1 MLVPLIWQNDYVK
14 IDKDIKTITDRLSET
29 GSHVE
34 EVTIRTS
41 DLKGVVVGHVLE
53 QEKHPNADRLKV
65 LKIDIGKD
73 EPTTIITAAPN
84 TKVGDYL
91 FVITSGTK
99 LDNGTEIGDHDF
111 FGINSEG
118 MLTSYSELGYPDN
131 VIPKELKDGVI
142 ILNGEFEPGTPV
154 SEVLKS
160 NTPVIE
166 YEITPNRPDCLSI
179 IGMARES
186 AASFGQKISLPSVD
200 YPESEENIIELT
212 KGLTLDS
219 DKCNKFILR
228 AVTDVKIDKSP
239 QWLQNYLILAG
250 MRPINNIVD
259 ITNFVMLE
267 TGQPLHAYDLDKVSG
282 KELIV
287 RDAKEGEILKTIDGE
302 ERELD
307 PSMLVIADGEK
318 AVGLAGVMGGFDTEV
333 TNDTKNILLEA
344 ANFDSTT
351 VRETSKKLGLRS
363 EASNRFEKG
372 IAVDMADFASKRAL
386 KLISDL
392 NIGKVA
398 KGLRWVGNDNSEEK
412 YVNLRISRLNALSG
426 VDFTMDEAI
435 ENLELLEFEAIKID
449 DNTIKAK
456 VPFFRTDIDIEADLI
471 EEVVRLYGMG
481 KIESKPLKSTLQRG
495 IRSKARL
502 LRDDLKNALVGQKF
516 SEITTYSFI
525 SPKEFDRMGIEKDSK
540 LRDTINLINPLGEDF
555 SVMRTSQIPNMLD
568 VIYKN
573 INRGQKD
580 LRLFELGKAFVKCDD
595 KLPREDDT
603 LTMALYGSY
612 DFYDMKDFFIKAMA
626 NVGLR
631 GFSFVSNETN
641 PILHQGRSADIYLKD
656 DEIGMIGEISYEIRD
671 EYSIKKGCQILE
683 INLSQILDQ
692 RQVERKYKPLP
703 KYPAITRDYSF
714 VTDRDVESKFIE
726 DIIRSKGEDLVKE
739 IELFD
744 VYTGDQIADDKKSIS
759 YNVSFRSDDRTLKEE
774 DMSEIEKNILKELE
788 ENNIILRG

>member
-186 AASFGQKISLPSVD
+186 AASFGEKISLPSVD

-219 DKCNKFILR
+219 DRCNKFILR

-287 RDAKEGEILKTIDGE
+287 RDGKEGEILKTLDGE

-307 PSMLVIADGEK
+307 SSMLVIADGEK
-318 AVGLAGVMGGFDTEV
+318 AVGLAGLMGGFDTEV
-333 TNDTKNILLEA
+333 TSDTKNILLEA

-398 KGLRWVGNDNSEEK
+398 KGLRWVGNDKSEDK
-412 YVNLRISRLNALSG
+412 YVNLRISRLNSLSG

-435 ENLELLEFEAIKID
+435 ENLELLEFEVKKID
-449 DNTIKAK
+449 NDTIKAK

-481 KIESKPLKSTLQRG
+481 KIESKPLRSTLQRG
-495 IRSKARL
+495 IRSKARI
-502 LRDDLKNALVGQKF
+502 LRDDLKNSLVGQKF

-525 SPKEFDRMGIEKDSK
+525 SPKEFDRMGLDKDSK

-555 SVMRTSQIPNMLD
+555 SVMRTTQIPNMLD

-580 LRLFELGKAFVKCDD
+580 LKLFELGKAFVKCDD

-603 LTMALYGSY
+603 LTMVLYGSY

-626 NVGLR
+626 SVGLS
-631 GFSFVSNETN
+631 GFSFVANETN
-641 PILHQGRSADIYLKD
+641 PVLHQGRSADIYLKD
-656 DEIGMIGEISYEIRD
+656 EKIGMIGEISYEIRD
-671 EYSIKKGCQILE
+671 EYNIKKGCQILE

-692 RQVERKYKPLP
+692 RQVERKYKALP

-714 VTDRDVESKFIE
+714 VTDRNVESKFIE

>member
-1 MLVPLIWQNDYVK
+1 MLVPLIWQDDYVK

-99 LDNGTEIGDHDF
+99 LDNSTEIGDHDF

-154 SEVLKS
+154 SQVLKS

-212 KGLTLDS
+212 EGLTLDS

-287 RDAKEGEILKTIDGE
+287 RDGKEGESLKTLDGE

-307 PSMLVIADGEK
+307 SSMLVIADGEK
-318 AVGLAGVMGGFDTEV
+318 AVGLAGLMGGFDTEV
-333 TNDTKNILLEA
+333 TSDTKNILLEA
-344 ANFDSTT
+344 ANFDSTS

-398 KGLRWVGNDNSEEK
+398 KGLRWVGNDKSEDK
-412 YVNLRISRLNALSG
+412 YVNLRISRLNSLSG

-435 ENLELLEFEAIKID
+435 ENLELLEFEVKKID
-449 DNTIKAK
+449 DDTIKAK

-481 KIESKPLKSTLQRG
+481 KIESKPLRSTLQRG
-495 IRSKARL
+495 IRSKARI
-502 LRDDLKNALVGQKF
+502 LRDDLKNSLVGQKF

-525 SPKEFDRMGIEKDSK
+525 SPKEFDRMGLDKDSK

-555 SVMRTSQIPNMLD
+555 SVMRTTQIPNMLD

-612 DFYDMKDFFIKAMA
+612 DFYDMKDFFIKVMA
-626 NVGLR
+626 SVGLS
-631 GFSFVSNETN
+631 GFSFVANETN
-641 PILHQGRSADIYLKD
+641 PVLHQGRSADLYLKD
-656 DEIGMIGEISYEIRD
+656 EKIGMIGEISYEIRD
-671 EYSIKKGCQILE
+671 EYNIKKGCQILE

-692 RQVERKYKPLP
+692 RQVERKYKALP

-714 VTDRDVESKFIE
+714 VTDRNVESKFIE

>member
-131 VIPKELKDGVI
+131 VIPKEFKDGVI

-186 AASFGQKISLPSVD
+186 AASFGQKITLPSVD

-302 ERELD
+302 ERELES
-307 PSMLVIADGEK
+307 SMLVIADGEK
-318 AVGLAGVMGGFDTEV
+318 AVGIAGVMGGFDTEV

-580 LRLFELGKAFVKCDD
+580 LRLFELGKAFVKCAD

-631 GFSFVSNETN
+631 GFRLVANETN

-656 DEIGMIGEISYEIRD
+656 EKIGMIGEISYEIRE